1 MTSNLGDFVF
11 DLEGRPFDDRELAIT
26 RTVVNIF
33 SLDIG

>member
-26 RTVVNIF
+26 RTVVNI
-33 SLDIG
+33 LDKR